1 MTNIVR
7 TNYQTHPFHL
17 VDQSP
22 WPLLTS
28 LALLSMVVSAVLYMH
43 GFVSGGLL
51 LTLGFV
57 LTASAM
63 TLWFRDIIAEG
74 TYLGHHTDQVKR
86 GITIGVVLFIVSEVM
101 AFISIFWAYL
111 HSSYLQL

>member
-1 MTNIVR
+1 MTNIQR
-7 TNYQTHPFHL
+7 TDYQTHPYHL

-28 LALLSMVVSAVLYMH
+28 LALLGLVVAAVLYMH
-43 GFVSGGLL
+43 GFVGGGLL

-57 LTASAM
+57 LTAFAM

-74 TYLGHHTDQVKR
+74 TLK
-86 GITIGVVLFIVSEVM
+86 M
-101 AFISIFWAYL
+101 
-111 HSSYLQL
+111 

>member
-1 MTNIVR
+1 MANIQR
-7 TNYQTHPFHL
+7 TDYQTHPYHL

-28 LALLSMVVSAVLYMH
+28 LALFGMVVSAVLYMH

-74 TYLGHHTDQVKR
+74 RIIL
-86 GITIGVVLFIVSEVM
+86 
-101 AFISIFWAYL
+101 
-111 HSSYLQL
+111 